1 MTSEFHDSCQ
11 QVAKPGGTPNLE
23 ASVWFRL
30 FEAGCYY
37 VVLASL
43 DFNCVVQA
51 SLKLTEICLSP
62 LSEY

>member
-1 MTSEFHDSCQ
+1 MTSESRDSCQ

-23 ASVWFRL
+23 ASVWFHL

-43 DFNCVVQA
+43 DFNYVVQA